1 MKIKK
6 DGKIITLTENDI
18 KKITKKIISEQNKS
32 TKVDISDCIKD
43 LTDLPL
49 VCDITSDKYNP
60 ESCLMSVITM
70 KTDIEAINC
79 IKKKLNKK

>member
-1 MKIKK
+1 MKRKLI
-6 DGKIITLTENDI
+6 LTESEMVSLV
-18 KKITKKIISEQNKS
+18 KKIISEQNKS